1 MNQFIT
7 EQMLLELKEAVNKGD
22 QSAIKV
28 WDNMMIPQDKKDKI
42 EQLIKNKN
50 PDNINVIS
58 STPKLRNIYIWTAPF
73 MSDMLY
79 IKMREKINT
88 FELNNLDQKSLKIEE
103 ESNENK
109 KGSILFSH
117 QRDQGLIY
125 WCPNNI
131 LNKSDMSWGKAW
143 PKNAK
148 LIDTFD
154 F

>member
-58 STPKLRNIYIWTAPF
+58 STPKLRNIY
-73 MSDMLY
+73 MDC
-79 IKMREKINT
+79 T
-88 FELNNLDQKSLKIEE
+88 FYE
-103 ESNENK
+103 
-109 KGSILFSH
+109 
-117 QRDQGLIY
+117 
-125 WCPNNI
+125 
-131 LNKSDMSWGKAW
+131 
-143 PKNAK
+143 
-148 LIDTFD
+148 
-154 F
+154 

>member
-73 MSDMLY
+73 M
-79 IKMREKINT
+79 
-88 FELNNLDQKSLKIEE
+88 
-103 ESNENK
+103 
-109 KGSILFSH
+109 
-117 QRDQGLIY
+117 
-125 WCPNNI
+125 
-131 LNKSDMSWGKAW
+131 
-143 PKNAK
+143 
-148 LIDTFD
+148 
-154 F
+154 